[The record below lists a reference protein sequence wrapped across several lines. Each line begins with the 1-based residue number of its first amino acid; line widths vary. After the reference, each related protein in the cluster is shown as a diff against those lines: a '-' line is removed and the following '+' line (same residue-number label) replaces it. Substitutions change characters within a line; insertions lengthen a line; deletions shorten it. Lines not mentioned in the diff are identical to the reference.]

1 MLVPAPRVGR
11 SPTSDFTVLLSLVG
25 GLLLWLVLA
34 SYSLGRAQQKAG
46 LRLQREVALYVA
58 ATAGPTSGLAPA
70 RDASVGDASVGDA
83 SVRNA
88 MQRLLDST
96 GLALEP
102 VAAIRGEGI
111 NAGQPLAE
119 MEFAS
124 VRQAVVRRSDTPGL
138 PMAPGMSQ
146 ALQLFVSVGLAL
158 TCILGAWVLLR
169 LQREHLSTTQ
179 RSNFVRVVSHEL
191 RTPLAQILLFA
202 ETLRLGR
209 TRNDAER
216 DLAIRAID
224 QEARR
229 LSRLVE
235 NVLRFTRIEHGTHA
249 LSLET
254 VDVQRVVTEV
264 ATQFAPLVSDV
275 RIETQL
281 PGTSVHVLADADAL
295 CQVLLNLLD
304 NAVKYGPTSQVIRV
318 AVHVVG
324 SQVDVCVDDEGP
336 GVADADRERLWHAFE
351 RGPQRVA
358 DDGAMRRPD
367 AGTGLGLTIV
377 RTLVEGMDGHVVCT
391 ARPDGAHGARFV
403 VTLRGA
409 EALRV
414 ASAA

>member
-58 ATAGPTSGLAPA
+58 ATAGPSSGLAPA
-70 RDASVGDASVGDA
+70 RDASALDASARDA
-83 SVRNA
+83 SVRDA

-102 VAAIRGEGI
+102 VAARGETI
-111 NAGQPLAE
+111 SVGQPLAE
-119 MEFAS
+119 LAS
-124 VRQAVVRRSDTPGL
+124 AGARQTVVRRSDTPGL

-146 ALQLFVSVGLAL
+146 ALQVFVSVGLAL

-209 TRNDAER
+209 TRNEAER

-249 LSLET
+249 LSLEA
-254 VDVQRVVTEV
+254 VEVRSVVTDV

-275 RIETQL
+275 RIETHL
-281 PGTSVHVLADADAL
+281 PAASVRALADADAL
-295 CQVLLNLLD
+295 RQVLLNLLD
-304 NAVKYGPTSQVIRV
+304 NAVKYGPTSQVVRV
-318 AVHVVG
+318 TVHAVG
-324 SQVDVCVDDEGP
+324 TQVEVYVDDEGP

-351 RGPQRVA
+351 RGPQRSA
-358 DDGAMRRPD
+358 DDGGLRRPD

-377 RTLVEGMDGHVVCT
+377 RTLVEGMDGHVACT
-391 ARPDGAHGARFV
+391 ARPDGARGARFL
-403 VTLRGA
+403 VTLRSA
-409 EALRV
+409 EPLRV

>member
-70 RDASVGDASVGDA
+70 RDASVRNA

-102 VAAIRGEGI
+102 VAAAGGEAVR
-111 NAGQPLAE
+111 AGQPLAE
-119 MEFAS
+119 LESAGT
-124 VRQAVVRRSDTPGL
+124 RQALVRRSDTPGL

-158 TCILGAWVLLR
+158 TCVLGAWVLLR

-249 LSLET
+249 LSLEA
-254 VDVQRVVTEV
+254 VDVQRVVAEV

-281 PGTSVHVLADADAL
+281 PAASVRALADADAL
-295 CQVLLNLLD
+295 RQVLLNLLD
-304 NAVKYGPTSQVIRV
+304 NAVKYGPPSQVVRV
-318 AVHVVG
+318 ALRGTG
-324 SQVDVCVDDEGP
+324 SEVEISVDDEGP

-351 RGPQRVA
+351 RGPQRA
-358 DDGAMRRPD
+358 ATEGALRRPD

-377 RTLVEGMDGHVVCT
+377 RTLVEGMDGHVTCT
-391 ARPDGAHGARFV
+391 ARPDGARGARFL
-403 VTLRGA
+403 VTLRSA

>member
-1 MLVPAPRVGR
+1 VGR

-58 ATAGPTSGLAPA
+58 ATAGPTSESAPA
-70 RDASVGDASVGDA
+70 RSAL
-83 SVRNA
+83 
-88 MQRLLDST
+88 QRLLDST

-102 VAAIRGEGI
+102 VPAAGGEVLS
-111 NAGQPLAE
+111 AGLPLAE
-119 MEFAS
+119 VAS
-124 VRQAVVRRSDTPGL
+124 TGARQTVVRRSDTPGL

-146 ALQLFVSVGLAL
+146 ALQLFVSVGLAV

-209 TRNDAER
+209 TRNEAER

-235 NVLRFTRIEHGTHA
+235 NVLRFTRIEHGTHT

-254 VDVQRVVTEV
+254 VDVPCVVSEV
-264 ATQFAPLVSDV
+264 ATQFAPLVSGV

-281 PGTSVHVLADADAL
+281 PGTPARALADADAL
-295 CQVLLNLLD
+295 RQVLLNLLD
-304 NAVKYGPTSQVIRV
+304 NAVKYGPRSQVVRV
-318 AVHVVG
+318 AVHVAV
-324 SQVDVCVDDEGP
+324 SQVEVYVDDEGP
-336 GVADADRERLWHAFE
+336 GVADADRERVWHAFE
-351 RGPQRVA
+351 RGPQRA
-358 DDGAMRRPD
+358 TDDAAMRRPD

-377 RTLVEGMDGHVVCT
+377 RTLVEGMDGHVACT
-391 ARPDGAHGARFV
+391 ARPDGAPGARFQ
-403 VTLRGA
+403 VTLRSA
-409 EALRV
+409 DVRPV

>member
-46 LRLQREVALYVA
+46 LRLQREVALFVA
-58 ATAGPTSGLAPA
+58 ATAAE
-70 RDASVGDASVGDA
+70 RDASPAQTA
-83 SVRNA
+83 AR
-88 MQRLLDST
+88 QRLLDST
-96 GLALEP
+96 GLAL
-102 VAAIRGEGI
+102 VTLTGTRGATDSQGD
-111 NAGQPLAE
+111 APQPLAS
-119 MEFAS
+119 FAALGEAP
-124 VRQAVVRRSDTPGL
+124 QAVVRRSDTPGL

-146 ALQLFVSVGLAL
+146 ALQVFVSVGLAL
-158 TCILGAWVLLR
+158 TCVLGAWVLLR

-209 TRNDAER
+209 TRNEAER

-235 NVLRFTRIEHGTHA
+235 NVLRFTRIEHGSNVLA
-249 LSLET
+249 LES
-254 VDVQRVVTEV
+254 VDVQRVVADV
-264 ATQFAPLVSDV
+264 ATHFAPLVSDV
-275 RIETQL
+275 RIETRL
-281 PGTSVHVLADADAL
+281 PGASVMALADADAL
-295 CQVLLNLLD
+295 RQVLLNLLD
-304 NAVKYGPTSQVIRV
+304 NAVKYGPPSQVVRV
-318 AVHVVG
+318 TVQEVDA
-324 SQVDVCVDDEGP
+324 QVEIAVDDEGP
-336 GVADADRERLWHAFE
+336 GVAEADRERLWHAFE
-351 RGPQRVA
+351 RGAPRVNEA
-358 DDGAMRRPD
+358 SAMRRPD

-377 RTLVEGMDGHVVCT
+377 RTLVEGMDGRVACS
-391 ARPDGAHGARFV
+391 ARPDGAGGTRFV
-403 VTLRGA
+403 LRLRSA
-409 EALRV
+409 ESMHV

>member
-1 MLVPAPRVGR
+1 MAAA
-11 SPTSDFTVLLSLVG
+11 G
-25 GLLLWLVLA
+25 GEA
-34 SYSLGRAQQKAG
+34 
-46 LRLQREVALYVA
+46 
-58 ATAGPTSGLAPA
+58 
-70 RDASVGDASVGDA
+70 
-83 SVRNA
+83 VR
-88 MQRLLDST
+88 
-96 GLALEP
+96 
-102 VAAIRGEGI
+102 
-111 NAGQPLAE
+111 AGQPLAE
-119 MEFAS
+119 LESAGT
-124 VRQAVVRRSDTPGL
+124 RQALVRRSDTPGL

-158 TCILGAWVLLR
+158 TCVLGAWVLLR

-235 NVLRFTRIEHGTHA
+235 NVLRFTRIEHGTHT

-254 VDVQRVVTEV
+254 VDVQRVVAEV

-275 RIETQL
+275 RIETQF
-281 PGTSVHVLADADAL
+281 PAASVHALADADAL
-295 CQVLLNLLD
+295 RQVLLNLLD
-304 NAVKYGPTSQVIRV
+304 NAVKYGPSSQVVRV
-318 AVHVVG
+318 AVHGGG
-324 SQVDVCVDDEGP
+324 SEIVISVDDEGP

-358 DDGAMRRPD
+358 EDGALRRPD

-377 RTLVEGMDGHVVCT
+377 RNLVEGMDGHVACT
-391 ARPDGAHGARFV
+391 ARPDGARGARFL
-403 VTLRGA
+403 VTLRNA
-409 EALRV
+409 EPPRV

>member
-58 ATAGPTSGLAPA
+58 ATARPSVEARAT
-70 RDASVGDASVGDA
+70 RDAL
-83 SVRNA
+83 
-88 MQRLLDST
+88 QRLLDST
-96 GLALEP
+96 GLALMPAESAG
-102 VAAIRGEGI
+102 AATLDASSE
-111 NAGQPLAE
+111 AGRPLAE
-119 MEFAS
+119 IVPATGT
-124 VRQAVVRRSDTPGL
+124 RQALVRRSDTPGL

-158 TCILGAWVLLR
+158 TCVLGAWVLLR

-249 LSLET
+249 LSLEA
-254 VDVQRVVTEV
+254 VDVQRVVAEV

-281 PGTSVHVLADADAL
+281 PAASVRALADADAL
-295 CQVLLNLLD
+295 RQVLLNLLD
-304 NAVKYGPTSQVIRV
+304 NAVKYGPPSQVVRV
-318 AVHVVG
+318 ALRGTG
-324 SQVDVCVDDEGP
+324 SQVEISVDDEGP

-351 RGPQRVA
+351 RGPQRA
-358 DDGAMRRPD
+358 ATEGALRRPD

-377 RTLVEGMDGHVVCT
+377 RTLVEGMDGHVTCT
-391 ARPDGAHGARFV
+391 ARPDGARGARFL
-403 VTLRGA
+403 VTLRSA

>member
-46 LRLQREVALYVA
+46 LRLQREVALFVA
-58 ATAGPTSGLAPA
+58 ATAAEQAASPA
-70 RDASVGDASVGDA
+70 HTAAR
-83 SVRNA
+83 
-88 MQRLLDST
+88 QRLLDST
-96 GLALEP
+96 GLALVP
-102 VAAIRGEGI
+102 LRDARADLGSPGDML
-111 NAGQPLAE
+111 QPLAS
-119 MEFAS
+119 FAALAEGP
-124 VRQAVVRRSDTPGL
+124 QAVVRRSDTPGL

-146 ALQLFVSVGLAL
+146 ALQVFVSVGLAL
-158 TCILGAWVLLR
+158 TCVLGAWVLLR

-209 TRNDAER
+209 TRNEAER

-235 NVLRFTRIEHGTHA
+235 NVLRFTRIEHGSNVLT
-249 LSLET
+249 LEA
-254 VDVQRVVTEV
+254 VDVQRVVADV
-264 ATQFAPLVSDV
+264 ATHFAPLVTDV
-275 RIETQL
+275 RIDTRF
-281 PGTSVHVLADADAL
+281 PGTAVPALADADAL
-295 CQVLLNLLD
+295 RQVLLNLLD
-304 NAVKYGPTSQVIRV
+304 NAVKYGPTSQVVRV
-318 AVHVVG
+318 TVQALE
-324 SQVDVCVDDEGP
+324 SQVEIAVDDEGV
-336 GVADADRERLWHAFE
+336 GVTEADRERLWHAFE
-351 RGPQRVA
+351 RGVPPVDHTA
-358 DDGAMRRPD
+358 ATRRPD

-377 RTLVEGMDGHVVCT
+377 RTLVEAMDGSVACT
-391 ARPDGAHGARFV
+391 PRPDGARGTRFV
-403 VTLRGA
+403 LRLRRTDS
-409 EALRV
+409 LRV

>member
-58 ATAGPTSGLAPA
+58 ATAGPSSGLAPA
-70 RDASVGDASVGDA
+70 RDASV
-83 SVRNA
+83 RNA
-88 MQRLLDST
+88 IQRLLDST

-102 VAAIRGEGI
+102 EAATADGRASR
-111 NAGQPLAE
+111 AGHALAE
-119 MEFAS
+119 LVTAAGA
-124 VRQAVVRRSDTPGL
+124 RQTITRRSDTPGL

-209 TRNDAER
+209 TRNEAER

-235 NVLRFTRIEHGTHA
+235 NVLRFTRIEHGTHT
-249 LSLET
+249 LSLEA
-254 VDVQRVVTEV
+254 VEVRGVVTDV

-275 RIETQL
+275 RIETHL
-281 PGTSVHVLADADAL
+281 PAASVRALADADAL
-295 CQVLLNLLD
+295 RQVLLNLLD
-304 NAVKYGPTSQVIRV
+304 NAVKYGPTSQVVRV
-318 AVHVVG
+318 TVHAAG
-324 SQVDVCVDDEGP
+324 SQVDVYVDDEGP

-351 RGPQRVA
+351 RGPQRSA
-358 DDGAMRRPD
+358 DDGALRRPD

-377 RTLVEGMDGHVVCT
+377 RTLVEGMDGHVACT
-391 ARPDGAHGARFV
+391 ARPDGARGARFL
-403 VTLRGA
+403 VTLRSA
-409 EALRV
+409 ESLRIAKSV